1 VLVERVEGYAKPEVW
16 GRAYTEINEMEEM
29 LADSGA
35 ALVKIWLQID
45 KETQLKRF
53 NQRGT
58 DEEKMWKIT
67 PDDWRN
73 REKWDQYELAVEE
86 MLMRTSTKKAPWTVV
101 ESNDKYYSR
110 IKFLKTVIEAAERRL
125 D

>member
-1 VLVERVEGYAKPEVW
+1 MAP
-16 GRAYTEINEMEEM
+16 
-29 LADSGA
+29 DH
-35 ALVKIWLQID
+35 

-53 NQRGT
+53 QERENDQLKR
-58 DEEKMWKIT
+58 WKIT

-86 MLMRTSTKKAPWTVV
+86 MLMRTSTRKAPWTVV

-110 IKFLKTVIEAAERRL
+110 IKVLKTVIDAVEKRL